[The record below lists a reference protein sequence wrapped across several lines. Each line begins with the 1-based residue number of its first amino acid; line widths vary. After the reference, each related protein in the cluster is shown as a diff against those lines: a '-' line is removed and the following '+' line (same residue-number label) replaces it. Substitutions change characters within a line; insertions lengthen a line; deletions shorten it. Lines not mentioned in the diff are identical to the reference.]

1 MYVYRHIVLLD
12 MKVCSSDAYG
22 GFACLMNWCGFG
34 PSNVHVLAGWFV
46 WICYCP
52 LLMRTAVLVAF

>member
-1 MYVYRHIVLLD
+1 MYRHIVLLD

-22 GFACLMNWCGFG
+22 GFACLMNWCGFD

-46 WICYCP
+46 GYVS
-52 LLMRTAVLVAF
+52 VLF